1 MCSWDSSWY
10 LVADPSQQLLKM
22 MKTIHIDPAE
32 GDAKQ
37 KVSAVQD
44 AIEDLLDA
52 DKAIAVTV
60 VDENA
65 VLSPQVA
72 ADRLGFSRQHV
83 RRLIEAGELE
93 ASQLPNS
100 THWKIPMRAV
110 LAFEQRRSEG
120 EERADEFSRSLDE
133 LGAPAE

>member
-1 MCSWDSSWY
+1 
-10 LVADPSQQLLKM
+10 M

-37 KVSAVQD
+37 KLSAVQET
-44 AIEDLLDA
+44 IEALLEA

-60 VDENA
+60 VDENTT
-65 VLSPQVA
+65 LSPQEA

-93 ASQLPNS
+93 ARRLPSS

-110 LAFEQRRSEG
+110 LDFEQRRSEAEQRG
-120 EERADEFSRSLDE
+120 DTFSRSLDE

>member
-1 MCSWDSSWY
+1 
-10 LVADPSQQLLKM
+10 M

-37 KVSAVQD
+37 KLSAVQD
-44 AIEDLLDA
+44 AIEALLDA
-52 DKAIAVTV
+52 GKTIAVTV
-60 VDENA
+60 VDEDA
-65 VLSPQVA
+65 TLSPQEA

-83 RRLIEAGELE
+83 RRLIETGELE
-93 ASQLPNS
+93 GGQLPGS

-110 LAFEQRRSEG
+110 LDFERRRSEA
-120 EERADEFSRSLDE
+120 EDRADAFSRSLDE

>member
-1 MCSWDSSWY
+1 MCSWDSSCY
-10 LVADPSQQLLKM
+10 LVADPGQRPFQM

-32 GDAKQ
+32 GDTKQ
-37 KVSAVQD
+37 KVSAVKD

-52 DKAIAVTV
+52 EKAIAVTV

-65 VLSPQVA
+65 MLSPQVA

-110 LAFEQRRSEG
+110 LAFEQRRSEA